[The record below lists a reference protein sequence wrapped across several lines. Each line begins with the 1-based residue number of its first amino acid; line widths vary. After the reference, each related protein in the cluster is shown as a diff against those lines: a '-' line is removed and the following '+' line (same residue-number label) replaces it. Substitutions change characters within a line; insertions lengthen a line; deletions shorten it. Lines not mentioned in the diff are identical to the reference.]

1 MQNKYKESEFFM
13 KKAKKVMMI
22 ILIFLYFIAGTA
34 ILMWNYISGA
44 EGLPL
49 LSLQILAISGIVVGA
64 LSVLD
69 SKNSKGK
76 S

>member
-1 MQNKYKESEFFM
+1 M
-13 KKAKKVMMI
+13 KKAKMVMII
-22 ILIFLYFIAGTA
+22 ILIFLYFIAGTT
-34 ILMWNYISGA
+34 ILIWNYRSGS

-49 LSLQILAISGIVVGA
+49 LSLQILAISGIVVGV
-64 LSVLD
+64 LLGLD